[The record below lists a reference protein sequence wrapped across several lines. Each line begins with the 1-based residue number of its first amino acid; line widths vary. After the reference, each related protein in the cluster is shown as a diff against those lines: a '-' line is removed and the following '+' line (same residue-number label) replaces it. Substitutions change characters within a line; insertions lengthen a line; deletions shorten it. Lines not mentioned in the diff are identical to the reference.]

1 MMGLKMSFAPKFL
14 LFLAGY
20 GMLTVQAAVFEAT
33 QFDDMRK
40 IGRDVVVLNG
50 LGKRMIWWFD
60 AYYAALYLPKKS
72 SDFIDVTKATGS
84 RILELRLLRD
94 APLSLLEKVL
104 TDGIANNVPPDALP
118 SLQGRMQSLIVM
130 MRQRGSLHE
139 GDVLEFS
146 YTEQAT
152 QIYVNKA
159 RVGEA
164 IPGKDFHD
172 ALLAIWLGPKPID
185 AGLKADLLGY

>member
-1 MMGLKMSFAPKFL
+1 MSFAPKFL
-14 LFLAGY
+14 LFWAGFS
-20 GMLTVQAAVFEAT
+20 MLTVQAAMFEAA
-33 QFDDMRK
+33 QFDDTRQ

-72 SDFIDVTKATGS
+72 SNFTDVTKATGP
-84 RILELRLLRD
+84 RILELRLLRN
-94 APLSLLEKVL
+94 APLSSLEKVL

-118 SLQGRMQSLIVM
+118 SLEGRMQSLIIA
-130 MRQRGSLHE
+130 MRQRGSLQE
-139 GDVLEFS
+139 GDVLEFA

-152 QIYVNKA
+152 QIFVNKA
-159 RVGEA
+159 RVGEP
-164 IPGKDFHD
+164 IPGKDFYD

-185 AGLKADLLGY
+185 ASLKAVLLGHST